1 MDKLT
6 CLTSQ
11 IDDQNSKNRFLE
23 FINIGKNL
31 DLLENQIKL
40 YIVNQNRLKYSTGG
54 RRNKTNE
61 KDMKMD
67 DIKKLCKNNEIKLS
81 KTVNDKRIIYT
92 KKELITKLRKKNIL

>member
-1 MDKLT
+1 MDKFT

-23 FINIGKNL
+23 FINIGENL

>member
-1 MDKLT
+1 MDILN

-11 IDDQNSKNRFLE
+11 IDDQNFKNRFLE
-23 FINIGKNL
+23 HIKKGNNL
-31 DLLENQIKL
+31 DLLETQIKL
-40 YIVNQNRLKYSTGG
+40 YIENQNRLKYSTGG

>member
-1 MDKLT
+1 MDKFT

-23 FINIGKNL
+23 FINIGENL
-31 DLLENQIKL
+31 DLLETQIKL
-40 YIVNQNRLKYSTGG
+40 YIENQNRLKYSTGG

>member
-1 MDKLT
+1 MDILT
-6 CLTSQ
+6 CLISQ
-11 IDDQNSKNRFLE
+11 IDDLNFKNRFLE
-23 FINIGKNL
+23 HIKKGNNL
-31 DLLENQIKL
+31 DLLETQIKL
-40 YIVNQNRLKYSTGG
+40 YIENQNRLKYSTGG

-67 DIKKLCKNNEIKLS
+67 DIKKLCKNNKIKLS